1 MNTAPAAPP
10 TATTRFK
17 AVVIYNSD
25 IVPLRRFPG
34 PCWGPEGPG
43 QMMDHGPAMVG
54 VGRQVTAQGQQVN
67 SLRSKGLNNK
77 MFLDNNFIFH

>member
-10 TATTRFK
+10 SATTRFK

-34 PCWGPEGPG
+34 PCWGPEGAG
-43 QMMDHGPAMVG
+43 RMMDHGRAMVG
-54 VGRQVTAQGQQVN
+54 HGGGGQTGDRTATTGQQ
-67 SLRSKGLNNK
+67 SEDATRGWG
-77 MFLDNNFIFH
+77 